1 MFSVGD
7 DIIINEEYEI
17 LEGQNLVHRLY
28 FCHHFLNEI
37 DGFGPVLGPVELGNS
52 AEITVDWAPSSGL
65 DEVHRA
71 IQSFVNDIPS
81 GRLGCR

>member
-7 DIIINEEYEI
+7 DIVINKKYEI

-28 FCHHFLNEI
+28 LRHHLLNKI

-52 AEITVDWAPSSGL
+52 AEIAVDWTPPSGL
-65 DEVHRA
+65 YEVHRT
-71 IQSFVNDIPS
+71 I
-81 GRLGCR
+81 